1 MDGIAAV
8 SPYATA
14 TPPGVEDTLMLNL
27 ESVPALMEPYP
38 NLETAPLLSAT
49 PPTVAPADLLHE
61 AEWYDA
67 NFPADLTIPL
77 LQKRLREAPTVSPV
91 PWLQLLDLLARA
103 GLEAEYQAT
112 RRECKSL
119 FNVNLS
125 DHPAV
130 VHTHGCANLEAY
142 PHVIAQLS
150 VVWNT
155 PDAEDFLSYLVYDQ
169 RGGIRQGFE
178 LGAYREILLLHCIAE
193 EYSEAGSFAQI

>member
-1 MDGIAAV
+1 MLDLEGAPTLMERYPSLEPAPV
-8 SPYATA
+8 SPATA
-14 TPPGVEDTLMLNL
+14 H
-27 ESVPALMEPYP
+27 
-38 NLETAPLLSAT
+38 
-49 PPTVAPADLLHE
+49 TVAPADLLYE

-103 GLEAEYQAT
+103 GLEAEYQAA
-112 RRECKSL
+112 RSECKSL

-130 VHTHGCANLEAY
+130 AYTPGCANLEAY
-142 PHVIAQLS
+142 PHVIAQLIA
-150 VVWNT
+150 VWQS
-155 PDAEDFLSYLVYDQ
+155 PEAEDFLSNLVYDQ

-193 EYSEAGSFAQI
+193 EYTEADSFAHI